1 MTMEDALRALVDTGG
16 SDLLLKAGL
25 PLMIKQKGELLPVDM
40 PDLSAEKVREMIYS
54 ILTDKQTA
62 KLEEEKELDFSYNI
76 SGLTRFR
83 GNVFFQ
89 KGFIGCVFRVIP
101 SDIPTLDSLSMPE
114 ILKKLVNNEQGL
126 ILVTGPTGSGKS
138 TTLAAMVQE
147 INKTKRKHIITIEDP
162 IEFVHKDK
170 YSVINQREVGTDT
183 LSFGEA
189 LRRSLR
195 QAPDVILVGEM
206 RDKET
211 INIAMTA
218 AETGHLVLST
228 LHTNDA
234 KQTIERIINSFSPEE
249 HHQIRMKLSLSLL
262 AVVSQRLIKK
272 ADRTGRIVAQEIM
285 INSPTISKLIEEG
298 NMSKIDKTIEESATY
313 YNMQTLNNSL
323 FNLWKEKIIHEKDA
337 LAASTNQADLTL
349 KIKTASYGAGR
360 SNTGG
365 IH

>member
-1 MTMEDALRALVDTGG
+1 MTMEDALRALVDVGG

-25 PLMIKQKGELLPVDM
+25 PLMMKQKGELLPVDM
-40 PDLSAEKVREMIYS
+40 PDLSVEKVREMICS
-54 ILTDKQTA
+54 ILTDKQIV
-62 KLEEEKELDFSYNI
+62 KLEEEKELDFSYDI
-76 SGLTRFR
+76 PGLTRFR

-101 SDIPTLDSLSMPE
+101 SDIPTLDSLHMPE
-114 ILKKLVNNEQGL
+114 ILKKIINNEQGL

-195 QAPDVILVGEM
+195 QAPDIILVGEM

-234 KQTIERIINSFSPEE
+234 KQSIERIINSFSPEE
-249 HHQIRMKLSLSLL
+249 HHQIRIKLSLSLL
-262 AVVSQRLIKK
+262 AVVSQRLIKRT
-272 ADRTGRIVAQEIM
+272 DGTGRIAAQEIM

-298 NMSKIDKTIEESATY
+298 NMSKIDKTIEESGTY

-323 FNLWKEKIIHEKDA
+323 FNLWKEKIINEKDA
-337 LAASTNQADLTL
+337 LSVSTNQADLTL

-365 IH
+365 HS